1 VTRPIKNDESL
12 SIELE
17 EEDLLDIDGS
27 DDPTMAFGGKAF
39 LSKLRAPRKRANGAN
54 GANPNGKKRA
64 PVADAVDDPTIVVR
78 GRDDVR
84 VTMPFPM
91 QHATARRGSA
101 PAPLKSP
108 TISPA
113 PPVRQRRNVNSSYP
127 PIAIS
132 VGSHRERQMSFI
144 SERPS
149 RAGWIAGAILAALIV
164 IGGSIKVAAPK
175 VAPAAAADATPV
187 AAAEPPA
194 PAPEEAK
201 VVTFGDNQGVS
212 IKPKADAKADAK
224 AEAKK
229 PAPHVA
235 VAAKPAPKPAA
246 SSKVDN
252 SLAVSKDEAKAPA
265 TSHDTAPSSNI
276 TKAEQKKLKSI
287 EQDLADLQLKAAAR

>member
-17 EEDLLDIDGS
+17 DEDLLDIDGS

-39 LSKLRAPRKRANGAN
+39 LAKFRAPRRNANA
-54 GANPNGKKRA
+54 KKRVQ
-64 PVADAVDDPTIVVR
+64 VAHVVDDPTVVVR

-84 VTMPFPM
+84 ETMPFPM
-91 QHATARRGSA
+91 PRAASRPASA
-101 PAPLKSP
+101 PAAPKSP

-113 PPVRQRRNVNSSYP
+113 PPVRPRRNANSSYP
-127 PIAIS
+127 PIAVN

-149 RAGWIAGAILAALIV
+149 RAGWIAGAILAGLIL
-164 IGGSIKVAAPK
+164 IGGSIKVAAPN
-175 VAPAAAADATPV
+175 VAPHAAEAAPV

-194 PAPEEAK
+194 PAAETTPEEPK

-224 AEAKK
+224 AEPKK

-235 VAAKPAPKPAA
+235 VAAKPAAKPAA

-252 SLAVSKDEAKAPA
+252 SLAVSKDEAKMPA

-276 TKAEQKKLKSI
+276 SKAEQKKLKSI

>member
-1 VTRPIKNDESL
+1 VTRPIQNDQSL

-27 DDPTMAFGGKAF
+27 DDPTTAFGGKAL
-39 LSKLRAPRKRANGAN
+39 LSKLRAPRKNANA
-54 GANPNGKKRA
+54 KKRVQ
-64 PVADAVDDPTIVVR
+64 VAHVVDDPTVIVR
-78 GRDDVR
+78 QRSDVR
-84 VTMPFPM
+84 ETMPFAMPR
-91 QHATARRGSA
+91 APKGASSA
-101 PAPLKSP
+101 PAAPKSP

-113 PPVRQRRNVNSSYP
+113 PPVRERRNAISSYP
-127 PIAIS
+127 PIAIN
-132 VGSHRERQMSFI
+132 VGAHRERQMSFI

-149 RAGWIAGAILAALIV
+149 RAGWIAGALLIALIL
-164 IGGSIKVAAPK
+164 IGGSLKVAAPK
-175 VAPAAAADATPV
+175 VAPHAAEATPV

-194 PAPEEAK
+194 PSSETAAEDPK

-212 IKPKADAKADAK
+212 IKSKADAKADAK

-235 VAAKPAPKPAA
+235 VAPKPAAKPAA

-252 SLAVSKDEAKAPA
+252 SLAVSKDDTKMPA
-265 TSHDTAPSSNI
+265 TSHDTPPPPSNMS
-276 TKAEQKKLKSI
+276 KAEQKKLKSI